1 MRTLLLLIL
10 TFFIG
15 SIQSFA
21 QDKDTEQDPA
31 SPTGPR
37 RTISMIKVTDSIF
50 MLKGKGGNIGLS
62 KGEDGVLMIDNQF
75 ADVTPELLTL
85 VNTLTRRPVQFLV
98 NTHHHGDHTGGNSNM
113 LDTGTIIY
121 AHENVRKRLLNTDK
135 RKFLEAQEAG
145 FAEMVKNLE
154 AEGSKEK
161 AKAKVKEGNQDLPP
175 FIPKKNT
182 YPTITFSDALTFHY
196 NGEDIMV
203 FHVHNAHT
211 DGDVMVYFT
220 ESNVLH
226 TGDVFFNSKYPFVD
240 IDSGG
245 TYDGYIDALSK
256 ALMLID
262 DETKIIPGHGELGT
276 KADVTFSR
284 NMMVS
289 LRDRVFYQYLNK
301 KTKEEILA
309 MKEITKEFDAKGF
322 GDGYISTEKFLELIY
337 EQARRKYGVIKK

>member
-161 AKAKVKEGNQDLPP
+161 MYVR
-175 FIPKKNT
+175 
-182 YPTITFSDALTFHY
+182 
-196 NGEDIMV
+196 
-203 FHVHNAHT
+203 
-211 DGDVMVYFT
+211 
-220 ESNVLH
+220 
-226 TGDVFFNSKYPFVD
+226 TGDEVCS
-240 IDSGG
+240 
-245 TYDGYIDALSK
+245 
-256 ALMLID
+256 
-262 DETKIIPGHGELGT
+262 
-276 KADVTFSR
+276 
-284 NMMVS
+284 
-289 LRDRVFYQYLNK
+289 
-301 KTKEEILA
+301 EEI
-309 MKEITKEFDAKGF
+309 
-322 GDGYISTEKFLELIY
+322 
-337 EQARRKYGVIKK
+337 